1 MYVYNILLLI
11 LKIQAIGIVRFSL
24 KLSSSE
30 DKNCFLFLNNKAVSV
45 CSCQDFSHFFP
56 ILLLVETVIVT
67 FEIKLGFRGF
77 RQPIL
82 ICLPN
87 L

>member
-30 DKNCFLFLNNKAVSV
+30 DKNCFLFLNNKAVFQCAAV
-45 CSCQDFSHFFP
+45 RTSHIFF
-56 ILLLVETVIVT
+56 LSFYWL
-67 FEIKLGFRGF
+67 KLS
-77 RQPIL
+77 L
-82 ICLPN
+82 
-87 L
+87 